1 MYCEFTMRWQ
11 IFSCGIFALTAA
23 LGQAQSYPAKPV
35 RFIVPYPPGGATDII
50 ARSISG
56 KLGAA
61 LGQQFVVDNRAG
73 GGQKIG
79 TALAAKSPADGHTML
94 LVSVTHSI
102 NPALDA
108 KLPYD
113 SVKDFVPVTLIA
125 SSPNAVVLHPSV
137 PAKSLHDLIAL
148 ARSRPNQLI
157 YGSGGNGSPPHLTAE
172 LFKSLTGTRMTHV
185 PFKGSAPSV
194 IALVGGQVD
203 LSFSTVAITLPQIQ
217 AGRVRAI
224 AVTSPKRSAA
234 LPNLPTLRE
243 AGPANMADFESQQ
256 WFALFGP
263 AALPRETI
271 TRLNGEIMRWMESA
285 EVRTRLSAEGA
296 EPGQLTLEQ
305 FAAFIRSDA
314 TRWVKVV
321 KASGATAD

>member
-1 MYCEFTMRWQ
+1 MVAQR
-11 IFSCGIFALTAA
+11 LTETFK
-23 LGQAQSYPAKPV
+23 QPA
-35 RFIVPYPPGGATDII
+35 
-50 ARSISG
+50 
-56 KLGAA
+56 
-61 LGQQFVVDNRAG
+61 VVENRAG
-73 GGQKIG
+73 AAGGIA
-79 TALAAKSPADGHTML
+79 TEMAVRAAPDGYTL
-94 LVSVTHSI
+94 LLSSAGPIVI
-102 NPALDA
+102 NPALYPR
-108 KLPYD
+108 LGYD
-113 SVKDFVPVTLIA
+113 PQRDLAPIALIA
-125 SSPNAVVLHPSV
+125 SSPLVLVLHPSV